1 MKYRIEY
8 RVSRYEGELGKRYV
22 VQGTGGSFSFHE
34 FDAVDDADA
43 QAKAPA
49 EWRAVIA
56 KAREAKLRSV
66 GFVGLEH
73 VPDATPVAVEWTPAA
88 A

>member
-8 RVSRYEGELGKRYV
+8 RVSRYEGEPGKRYV
-22 VQGTGGSFSFHE
+22 VQGTGGSFHE
-34 FDAVDDADA
+34 FDAADDADA

-49 EWRAVIA
+49 EWRTVIA

-66 GFVGLEH
+66 GFVRLER